1 VCSPTPSRARA
12 DMVPDKM
19 ASSRT
24 STPEWKRL
32 RAEVLQR
39 DPYCQVRWDE
49 RCTKVSNTVD
59 HIIPTAAHILDNPD
73 DPSNLRGSCRKC
85 NQLKASAEGHYLSGH
100 NVQCP
105 WEREPLSD
113 TTTDF
118 LDRIS
123 QQAEQRRQ
131 DKAKTFVPRTIW
143 IGQRPST

>member
-1 VCSPTPSRARA
+1 
-12 DMVPDKM
+12 M
-19 ASSRT
+19 AAGSRT
-24 STPEWKRL
+24 STAAWKRT
-32 RAEVLQR
+32 RAAILQR

-49 RCTKVSNTVD
+49 RCGKVSSTVD
-59 HIIPTAAHILDNPD
+59 HIIPTAAGGTD

-100 NVQCP
+100 NVECP
-105 WEREPLSD
+105 WTRPPQGD

-123 QQAEQRRQ
+123 AQAEQRRQ

-143 IGQRPST
+143 IR